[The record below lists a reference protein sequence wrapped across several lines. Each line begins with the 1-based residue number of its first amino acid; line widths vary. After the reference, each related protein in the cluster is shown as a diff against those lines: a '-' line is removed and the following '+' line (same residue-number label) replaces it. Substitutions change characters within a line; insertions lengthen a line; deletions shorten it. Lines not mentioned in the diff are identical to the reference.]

1 MNRAVPLFLALS
13 MSAAL
18 AAAPVVEFANEKP
31 RKLSRGAFLDPAEAA
46 RQVEIGPDGLTVHI
60 DRARQDPEQTWFAV
74 SVTGGRDVDWT
85 DRRVSLFVRRSDPS
99 PVRRDIAIDC
109 HDSDRE
115 TFKFKPV
122 SVITL
127 ADGVTRL
134 DYHFTETGTA
144 CKPWGKKANG
154 KIDRPLR
161 IGGVLPAFSGPQAAG
176 DITFIRLA
184 AAEEERAEA
193 TVEAFD
199 AIDPTRAFPGPKPF
213 PGPDAIL
220 LKMPAPEAGVAQITI
235 QDESNEQYLHL
246 RAKLADGAAT
256 FVTNLLH
263 AHRYQLRHAFFWPK
277 GRKGTLPITNA
288 VFTAC
293 TRTTQAGALRLDMD
307 TRNPLHISRGDDERP
322 VLLLANAA
330 RVPVTAKGVL
340 HLRDFKGVGPDV
352 PVDVSVPVGGAAR
365 VDVPWPLPSKGIW
378 FVSGELRAADGST
391 ARLETRFAVLDRH
404 GVGPILPKPKFRMG
418 INYHAARFAPKDF
431 ALTLD
436 ALVACGCKLVRAGG
450 FHFGSTETNEN
461 VFAWENSDR
470 ILNALRT
477 RGISIDASVYTVPR
491 WARKPGYEAVAKHR
505 RASSIPPR
513 DGLFRDYCRAVAA
526 RYGTQIDYYEMG
538 NEWDL
543 VPPEVLPI
551 PEALRVQC
559 EGWEGVKAGCP
570 DACVIPNGWTVP
582 DSGSWNGR
590 PPTNLGIN
598 EAFAEQAQGWY
609 DVHPVHLHGPFES
622 YERTLQRRLFPFF
635 KRYGITKPWYSN
647 ETALTT
653 VGGMEDVAAQ
663 AVWKKILYAWAW
675 GSVDYIWY
683 NLRATGWRVADPE
696 QAYGLITADYYP
708 RATYCAFSALSALL
722 EGFDRDTR
730 LIDEKTRHVF
740 RFRKGNEIVVAGWDA
755 GLGGT
760 AAIPF
765 RTDAARVETCDLM
778 GNRAACALQGGAVTW
793 ALGVEPS
800 AIRFVGAKYAEP
812 DAAAL
817 ASVPLP
823 VRRVQAIPA
832 DTPGR
837 APDFVLDD
845 YRNMN
850 DYYKAD
856 PAQVARCWKGA
867 DDLSAKVWLACAD
880 GALRVRVE
888 VADDVQAP
896 GDAVEVEVQTSAGV
910 VHKPLSASVREG
922 NVTRHDC
929 SFPLADLKIAS
940 PEVKSGFGF
949 SILLHEDDGQGPDGV
964 MTLTPATVRFCSTL
978 E

>member
-1 MNRAVPLFLALS
+1 MNRAFPFILS
-13 MSAAL
+13 AAMSVAL
-18 AAAPVVEFANEKP
+18 AAAPVVDFAQEKP
-31 RKLSRGAFLDPAEAA
+31 RKLTRGAFLDPAEAA
-46 RQVEIGPDGLTVHI
+46 RQVEIGPAGLTVHI
-60 DRARQDPEQTWFAV
+60 DRARQDPEQTWFSV
-74 SVTGGRDVDWT
+74 SVTGGRDVDWNG
-85 DRRVSLFVRRSDPS
+85 RRVSLFVRLSDPS

-109 HDSDRE
+109 HDRDTE
-115 TFKFKPV
+115 TFKFKPI
-122 SVITL
+122 SALTL

-134 DYHFTETGTA
+134 DYHFTETGTS

-154 KIDRPLR
+154 KIDGALR
-161 IGGVLPAFSGPQAAG
+161 IGGVLPAFSGPHAAG

-184 AAEEERAEA
+184 AAEEERTAA

-199 AIDPTRAFPGPKPF
+199 EIDPKRAFPGPKPF
-213 PGPDAIL
+213 TGPDAIL
-220 LKMPAPEAGVAQITI
+220 LKMPQPGAGVAQIVI
-235 QDESNEQYLHL
+235 QDESNEEYIRL
-246 RAKLADGAAT
+246 RAKLVDGAAT
-256 FVTNLLH
+256 FVTNLPH
-263 AHRYQLRHAFFWPK
+263 ANRYQLRQAFFWPK
-277 GRKGTLPITNA
+277 GQKGTLPITNA

-293 TRTTQAGALRLDMD
+293 THTTQAGALRLDVD
-307 TRNPLHISRGDDERP
+307 TRNPLHISRCDDERP
-322 VLLLANAA
+322 VLVLANAA
-330 RVPVTAKGVL
+330 RVPIAAKGVL
-340 HLRDFKGVGPDV
+340 HLRDFAGKGPDV
-352 PVDVSVPVGGAAR
+352 PVDVSVPGDGAAR

-391 ARLETRFAVLDRH
+391 ARLGTRFAVLDRH
-404 GVGPILPKPKFRMG
+404 EVGPILPKPKFRMG

-436 ALVACGCKLVRAGG
+436 ALVACGCKLVRTGG

-461 VFAWENSDR
+461 AFAWETPDR
-470 ILNALRT
+470 ILRALRA
-477 RGISIDASVYTVPR
+477 RGISIDANLYTVPR
-491 WARKPGYEAVAKHR
+491 WARKPGYEAVLKHR
-505 RASSIPPR
+505 RVASIPPR

-526 RYGTQIDYYEMG
+526 RYGTQVDYYEMG

-551 PEALRVQC
+551 PEALRVQR

-590 PPTNLGIN
+590 PPTNPGIN

-653 VGGMEDVAAQ
+653 VGGMEDVAART
-663 AVWKKILYAWAW
+663 VWKKILYAWAW
-675 GSVDYIWY
+675 GSTDYIWY
-683 NLRATGWRVADPE
+683 NLRATGWRVSDPE

-740 RFRKGNEIVVAGWDA
+740 RFRKGSEIVVAGWDA

-778 GNRAACALQGGAVTW
+778 GNRTACALQGGAVTW

-800 AIRFVGAKYAEP
+800 AIRFVGTTYAEP

-856 PAQVARCWKGA
+856 PAQVARCWKGV

-888 VADDVQAP
+888 VTDDVHAP
-896 GDAVEVEVQTSAGV
+896 GDAVEVEVQTAAGV
-910 VHKPLSASVREG
+910 VRKPLSAPVRVG
-922 NVTRHDC
+922 NVTRYAC
-929 SFPLADLKIAS
+929 LFPLADLKIT
-940 PEVKSGFGF
+940 PQEVKSGFGF

-964 MTLTPATVRFCSTL
+964 MTLPAATVVK

>member
-1 MNRAVPLFLALS
+1 
-13 MSAAL
+13 MSVAL
-18 AAAPVVEFANEKP
+18 AAAPVVEFAQEKP
-31 RKLSRGAFLDPAEAA
+31 RKLTRGAFLDPAEAA
-46 RQVEIGPDGLTVHI
+46 RQMEVGPDGLTVHI
-60 DRARQDPEQTWFAV
+60 DRTRQDPEQTWFGVPVIGAR
-74 SVTGGRDVDWT
+74 GIDWT
-85 DRRVSLFVRRSDPS
+85 DRRVSLFVRLSDPA

-109 HDSDRE
+109 PDSDNE
-115 TFKFKPV
+115 TFKYKPV
-122 SVITL
+122 SALAL
-127 ADGVTRL
+127 ADGTLRL

-161 IGGVLPAFSGPQAAG
+161 LGAVMPTFSGPLAAG
-176 DITFIRLA
+176 DITFVRLVVT
-184 AAEEERAEA
+184 EEDRAEA

-199 AIDPTRAFPGPKPF
+199 AIDPTRSFPGPKPF
-213 PGPDAIL
+213 NGPDGIL
-220 LKMPAPEAGVAQITI
+220 LQIPTPTEGVAQLVI
-235 QDESNEQYLHL
+235 QDESNEEYFRL
-246 RAKLADGAAT
+246 RAKLVDGAAT
-256 FVTNLLH
+256 FATNLPH
-263 AHRYQLRHAFFWPK
+263 AHRYQLRQAFYWPK
-277 GRKGTLPITNA
+277 GEKGTRPITNG
-288 VFTAC
+288 VFTAR
-293 TRTTQAGALRLDMD
+293 TRTTQAGALRLDVD

-322 VLLLANAA
+322 VLVLANAA
-330 RVPVTAKGVL
+330 RVPIAAKGVL
-340 HLRDFKGVGPDV
+340 HLRDFAGKGPDV
-352 PVDVSVPVGGAAR
+352 SVDASVPGGGAAR

-378 FVSGELRAADGST
+378 FVTGELRAADGST

-404 GVGPILPKPKFRMG
+404 EIGPILPKPKFRLG

-436 ALVACGCKLVRAGG
+436 ALVACGCKLVRTGG
-450 FHFGSTETNEN
+450 FHFGSVETNEHA
-461 VFAWENSDR
+461 FAWETPDR
-470 ILNALRT
+470 ILRALRA
-477 RGISIDASVYTVPR
+477 RGISIDANLYTVPR

-505 RASSIPPR
+505 RVGSIPPR
-513 DGLFRDYCRAVAA
+513 DGLFRDYCRAAAA
-526 RYGTQIDYYEMG
+526 RYGTRIDYYEMG

-551 PEALRVQC
+551 PEALRVQR

-570 DACVIPNGWTVP
+570 EACVIPNGWTVP

-590 PPTNLGIN
+590 PPTNPGIN

-609 DVHPVHLHGPFES
+609 DVHPVHLHSHFES
-622 YERTLQRRLFPFF
+622 YERALQRRLFPFF

-653 VGGMEDVAAQ
+653 VGGMEDVAART
-663 AVWKKILYAWAW
+663 VWKKILYAWAW
-675 GSVDYIWY
+675 GSTDYIWY
-683 NLRATGWRVADPE
+683 NLRATGWRASDPE

-708 RATYCAFSALSALL
+708 RATYCAFSALAALL

-730 LIDEKTRHVF
+730 LIDEKTRHAY

-755 GLGGT
+755 GLG
-760 AAIPF
+760 ASVAIPF
-765 RTDAARVETCDLM
+765 RTDAARVEACDLM
-778 GNRAACALQGGAVTW
+778 GNRAPCALKDGVTTW
-793 ALGVEPS
+793 ALGTNPS
-800 AIRFVGAKYAEP
+800 AIRFVGATFAEP

-817 ASVPLP
+817 AAVPMP

-832 DTPGR
+832 DAPGR

-888 VADDVQAP
+888 VTDDVHAS
-896 GDAVEVEVQTSAGV
+896 GDAVEIEVQTTAGV
-910 VHKPLSASVREG
+910 VRKLLSAPVREG
-922 NVTRHDC
+922 AVTRYDC
-929 SFPLADLKIAS
+929 TFPWTELKVS
-940 PEVKSGFGF
+940 PDEIKKGFGF
-949 SILLHEDDGQGPDGV
+949 SLLLHEDDGQGPDGV
-964 MTLTPATVRFCSTL
+964 MTLPPATVVK

>member
-1 MNRAVPLFLALS
+1 MKSIVMMLVAII
-13 MSAAL
+13 SAAL
-18 AAAPVVEFANEKP
+18 VAAPVIEFANEKP
-31 RKLSRGAFLDPAEAA
+31 RKLARGAFLDPAEAA
-46 RQVEIGPDGLTVHI
+46 RQVEVGPGGLTVHI
-60 DRARQDPEQTWFAV
+60 DRARQDPEQTWFGVPVLGAR
-74 SVTGGRDVDWT
+74 GIDWT
-85 DRRVSLFVRRSDPS
+85 DRRVSLFVRLSDPA

-109 HDSDRE
+109 PDSDNE
-115 TFKFKPV
+115 TFKYKPV
-122 SVITL
+122 SALAL
-127 ADGVTRL
+127 ADGTLRL

-161 IGGVLPAFSGPQAAG
+161 LGAVMPTYSGPQAAG
-176 DITFIRLA
+176 DITFIRLVIT
-184 AAEEERAEA
+184 EEDRAEA

-199 AIDPTRAFPGPKPF
+199 AIDPTRSFPGPKPF
-213 PGPDAIL
+213 NGPDGIL
-220 LKMPAPEAGVAQITI
+220 LQMPTPAEGVAQLVI
-235 QDESNEQYLHL
+235 QDESNEEYLRL
-246 RAKLADGAAT
+246 RAKLVDGAAT
-256 FVTNLLH
+256 FATNLPH
-263 AHRYQLRHAFFWPK
+263 AHRYQFRQAFYWPK
-277 GRKGTLPITNA
+277 GEKGTRPITNG
-288 VFTAC
+288 VFTARTC
-293 TRTTQAGALRLDMD
+293 TTQAGALRLDVD
-307 TRNPLHISRGDDERP
+307 TRNPLHIARGDNERP
-322 VLLLANAA
+322 VLVLANAA
-330 RVPVTAKGVL
+330 HVPIAAKGVL
-340 HLRDFKGVGPDV
+340 HLRDFAGKGPDV
-352 PVDVSVPVGGAAR
+352 SVDASVPGGGAAR
-365 VDVPWPLPSKGIW
+365 VDVPWPLPSRGIW
-378 FVSGELRAADGST
+378 FVTGELCAADGST
-391 ARLETRFAVLDRH
+391 ARLETRFALLDRH
-404 GVGPILPKPKFRMG
+404 EIGPILPKPKFRLG

-436 ALVACGCKLVRAGG
+436 ALVACGCKLVRTGG
-450 FHFGSTETNEN
+450 FHFGSVETNEQA
-461 VFAWENSDR
+461 FAWETPDR
-470 ILNALRT
+470 ILRALRA
-477 RGISIDASVYTVPR
+477 RGISIDANLYTVPR

-505 RASSIPPR
+505 RVASIPPR
-513 DGLFRDYCRAVAA
+513 DGLFRDYCRAAAA
-526 RYGTQIDYYEMG
+526 RYGTRIDYYEMG

-551 PEALRVQC
+551 PEALRVQR

-570 DACVIPNGWTVP
+570 EACVIPNGWTVP

-590 PPTNLGIN
+590 PPTNPGIN

-635 KRYGITKPWYSN
+635 RRYGITKPWYSN

-683 NLRATGWRVADPE
+683 NLRATGWRVTDPE

-740 RFRKGNEIVVAGWDA
+740 RFRKGNEIIVAGWDA

-778 GNRAACALQGGAVTW
+778 GNRAACALQGGTVTW

-800 AIRFVGAKYAEP
+800 AIRFVGATYAEP

-888 VADDVQAP
+888 VTDDVQAP

-910 VHKPLSASVREG
+910 VRKPLLALVREG
-922 NVTRHDC
+922 NVTRYDC
-929 SFPLADLKIAS
+929 SFPLADLKITP

-949 SILLHEDDGQGPDGV
+949 SILLHEDDGHGPDGV
-964 MTLTPATVRFCSTL
+964 MTLPPATVVK